1 MDAILARDTGGFDS
15 YRDDS
20 CENNKQTLY
29 QAIWQTIIL
38 WSVLIS
44 SVVMVS
50 VTKT

>member
-1 MDAILARDTGGFDS
+1 MDVILARDTGGFDS

-29 QAIWQTIIL
+29 QAIWKTIL